1 MWNWVYICRHN
12 SYKLKGNSESC
23 LRCCATHKT
32 ARESAFVY
40 THTHADIISFS
51 VGYCCHRQ
59 CFLLL
64 HLYSLETRNGWKMI
78 TGESAVCVILSF
90 HCSFPLFSC
99 FSPHHILTAQPVF
112 LSFSWTDLA
121 LFDLHVIQI
130 HKNLNNKR
138 WQCISCSLSVT
149 CAPFS
154 LALWQLC
161 DVGLLSVLKAQLAL
175 APGGRVIWWMKQP
188 QLIRWVFSAGL
199 AWVDRCDHYSG
210 VCLPTGSVCVFWLL
224 RFSQLTSVKTSRA
237 PRLPPD
243 TSERSECSLWQVL

>member
-1 MWNWVYICRHN
+1 MLSSVASLFPRNPQWVEDDNGRIGSVRH
-12 SYKLKGNSESC
+12 SLVP
-23 LRCCATHKT
+23 LL
-32 ARESAFVY
+32 
-40 THTHADIISFS
+40 ISS
-51 VGYCCHRQ
+51 V
-59 CFLLL
+59 F
-64 HLYSLETRNGWKMI
+64 M
-78 TGESAVCVILSF
+78 F
-90 HCSFPLFSC
+90 F
-99 FSPHHILTAQPVF
+99 PHHILTAQPVF

-161 DVGLLSVLKAQLAL
+161 DVGLLSVLKAQFAL

-210 VCLPTGSVCVFWLL
+210 VCLSTGSVCVLWLL
-224 RFSQLTSVKTSRA
+224 RISQLTSVKTSRA

>member
-12 SYKLKGNSESC
+12 SYELKGNSESC

-32 ARESAFVY
+32 AGESAFVY

-99 FSPHHILTAQPVF
+99 FSHITFSQLSPSSCLFPEQISHCLTFTSFKFTRTKTTNDDNAF
-112 LSFSWTDLA
+112 LAHSVSLVL
-121 LFDLHVIQI
+121 LF
-130 HKNLNNKR
+130 
-138 WQCISCSLSVT
+138 
-149 CAPFS
+149 
-154 LALWQLC
+154 
-161 DVGLLSVLKAQLAL
+161 
-175 APGGRVIWWMKQP
+175 
-188 QLIRWVFSAGL
+188 
-199 AWVDRCDHYSG
+199 
-210 VCLPTGSVCVFWLL
+210 LL
-224 RFSQLTSVKTSRA
+224 RFDSSVMSVY
-237 PRLPPD
+237 
-243 TSERSECSLWQVL
+243 SLF